1 MNSRTGGIENLAHA
15 YRVLD
20 VPHDASAR
28 AIKSSYRKLV
38 KRWHPDRYKAGSE
51 EHREATQMTS
61 LLNAA
66 YTRIQDA
73 PLRPGYATPFSTPR
87 NQPID
92 SGATTPSQPRPT
104 PFDAGWS
111 REEYVVPD
119 PRIPN
124 AAFLRTL
131 EFARREGA
139 KDDAARPFDR
149 AGFAVRFV
157 CGALFGML
165 MSFGAIAK
173 SETVTW
179 WQYSVVAIVCVLLFG
194 LLSGFAGDRFWRS
207 VRPGGI
213 WWWGRWP

>member
-1 MNSRTGGIENLAHA
+1 MGTRPYEIENLAHA

-28 AIKSSYRKLV
+28 AVKSSYRKLV
-38 KRWHPDRYKAGSE
+38 KRWHPDHYKAGSD

-66 YTRIQDA
+66 YARIQDA
-73 PLRPGYATPFSTPR
+73 SLRPGYATPFSMPR
-87 NQPID
+87 NKPVD
-92 SGATTPSQPRPT
+92 PGTPAPSEPRPT
-104 PFDAGWS
+104 PCDAGWP

-124 AAFLRTL
+124 VAFLKIL
-131 EFARREGA
+131 ELARREGA
-139 KDDAARPFDR
+139 KDDADRPFDR
-149 AGFAVRFV
+149 TGFAVRFV

-173 SETVTW
+173 SEVVTW
-179 WQYSVVAIVCVLLFG
+179 GQYAVVAIVCVLLFG
-194 LLSGFAGDRFWRS
+194 LLSGFVGDRFWRG